1 MNKKIHKKITKLEK
15 FLHID
20 QFVKKTD
27 LKKMFI
33 QIVGHTLQSS
43 IDIKGKT
50 TGGKYYYIDTL
61 PNNEYL
67 VEIDGEL
74 IVDSLLLHHFSMCR
88 AIDQNSIFDTCTKE
102 DSKKHLQFFQ
112 NDLYLEFF

>member
-1 MNKKIHKKITKLEK
+1 
-15 FLHID
+15 
-20 QFVKKTD
+20 
-27 LKKMFI
+27 MFI

-43 IDIKGKT
+43 IET

-74 IVDSLLLHHFSMCR
+74 IVDK
-88 AIDQNSIFDTCTKE
+88 IE
-102 DSKKHLQFFQ
+102 
-112 NDLYLEFF
+112 